1 MEGKEVKM
9 MDVFKYLGD
18 RQEGE
23 RRGLFCAAG
32 QLQGA
37 EPESKGGNSSE
48 KDID

>member
-23 RRGLFCAAG
+23 RRGLFCAVG
-32 QLQGA
+32 QFQGV
-37 EPESKGGNSSE
+37 ELELKGGNFSE